1 MWEGQLARCERGK
14 ETPLFLRPPASFPH
28 SNHHHHHDDTG
39 MSSSTSTV
47 TPTVSLPLSALKA
60 EFKALRTTLAA
71 FINVLKGITVPPACA
86 QAKTP
91 QEAALALSP
100 LLVQTCA
107 PFLDVGLNPAVVVP
121 APASV
126 ADTDLNVSTSGSYL
140 EAMSPPELLATLL
153 DRIWCPLLTRVL
165 FLAHSLT
172 PPQGH
177 APQAPGHRSGG
188 PPPAGMFSMLDF
200 NFLRTALE
208 VLVLWGV
215 YPCFDEGVGQP
226 LERRPES
233 KAVVLPRAILAW
245 GLAATAVGEA
255 AGEPAGRVQEVGVR

>member
-1 MWEGQLARCERGK
+1 M
-14 ETPLFLRPPASFPH
+14 PLLLLPPASFPY
-28 SNHHHHHDDTG
+28 SKPYTHHHHNDTG
-39 MSSSTSTV
+39 MSSSSSAA
-47 TPTVSLPLSALKA
+47 TPTISLPSSALKA

-71 FINVLKGITVPPACA
+71 LINVLKGITVPPACA

-91 QEAALALSP
+91 EETALALSP
-100 LLVQTCA
+100 LLVQTCG
-107 PFLDVGLNPAVVVP
+107 PFLDAGLSLADAVP
-121 APASV
+121 APARI
-126 ADTDLNVSTSGSYL
+126 AATGLNVSTNGNNL

-165 FLAHSLT
+165 FLTHSLT

-177 APQAPGHRSGG
+177 VPQAPGHRTGG

-200 NFLRTALE
+200 NYLRTALE

-215 YPCFDEGVGQP
+215 YPCLDEGVGQP

-233 KAVVLPRAILAW
+233 KAVVLPRAVLAW

-255 AGEPAGRVQEVGVR
+255 AGATAGRVQEVGVLKKR